1 MNNIDLTYIGA
12 RIKQARLN
20 AKMTQEELGERIGKT
35 SRYIQA
41 IENENRGFSL
51 DTLIRLTRALNL
63 SADSIIYPESGED
76 DEADQW
82 LRMFR
87 LLSDRDK
94 KILRATAKAMLES
107 EAINM

>member
-1 MNNIDLTYIGA
+1 MEKLDVTYIGI

-41 IENENRGFSL
+41 IENENKGFSL
-51 DTLIRLTRALNL
+51 DTLIRIIRALNL
-63 SADSIIYPESGED
+63 PADAIIYPESGTDNEM
-76 DEADQW
+76 DQW

-87 LLSDRDK
+87 LLSSRDR
-94 KILRATAKAMLES
+94 KILLAAAKAMLKEDL
-107 EAINM
+107 

>member
-1 MNNIDLTYIGA
+1 MEKLDLTYIGA

-41 IENENRGFSL
+41 IENENKGFSL
-51 DTLIRLTRALNL
+51 DTLIRLIRALNL
-63 SADSIIYPESGED
+63 PAEAIIYSDPRADSES
-76 DEADQW
+76 DQW

-87 LLSDRDK
+87 LLSNRDQ
-94 KILRATAKAMLES
+94 KILLATAKEMLKEES
-107 EAINM
+107 

>member
-1 MNNIDLTYIGA
+1 MEKLDLTYIGV

-41 IENENRGFSL
+41 IENENKGFSL
-51 DTLIRLTRALNL
+51 DTLVRIVRALNL
-63 SADSIIYPESGED
+63 PTDAIIYPEPGIDS
-76 DEADQW
+76 EADQW

-87 LLSDRDK
+87 LLSRRDQQ
-94 KILRATAKAMLES
+94 ILLATAKAMLKEDQ
-107 EAINM
+107 

>member
-1 MNNIDLTYIGA
+1 MEKLDLSYIGA

-41 IENENRGFSL
+41 IENENKGFSL
-51 DTLIRLTRALNL
+51 DTLIRLIRALNL
-63 SADSIIYPESGED
+63 PAEAIIYPESQADSEI
-76 DEADQW
+76 DQW

-87 LLSDRDK
+87 LLSSRDQ
-94 KILRATAKAMLES
+94 KILLATAKEMLKEGP
-107 EAINM
+107 